1 MSSDRHQKKLLSDIL
16 QAIMEIEL
24 FLGDKRDFNEYKN
37 NLLVK
42 KAVERE
48 LEIIGEA
55 MNRLLQ
61 SNELI
66 AITDAKK
73 IISFRNRIIH
83 GYDRVVDEVVWGVL
97 TRHIPKL
104 KSEVETLLNP

>member
-1 MSSDRHQKKLLSDIL
+1 MSSDRHRKKLLSDIL
-16 QAIMEIEL
+16 QAIVEIEM
-24 FLGDKRDFNEYKN
+24 FLGDKRDFNDYKN

-48 LEIIGEA
+48 LEIVGEA

-61 SNELI
+61 SDEHI
-66 AITDAKK
+66 EITDAKK

-97 TRHIPKL
+97 NRHVPKL
-104 KSEVETLLNP
+104 KSEVETLLKS

>member
-1 MSSDRHQKKLLSDIL
+1 MSSDRHRNKLLADIL
-16 QAIMEIEL
+16 QAIVEIEI
-24 FLGDKRDFNEYKN
+24 FLGEKRDFNEYKN
-37 NLLVK
+37 NLLVR

-61 SNELI
+61 SNEQI
-66 AITDAKK
+66 EITDARK

-97 TRHIPKL
+97 IRHIPKL
-104 KSEVETLLNP
+104 KSEVETLLNS

>member
-1 MSSDRHQKKLLSDIL
+1 MSSDRHRNKLLTDIL
-16 QAIMEIEL
+16 QAIVEIEL
-24 FLGDKRDFNEYKN
+24 FLGEKRDFDEYKN

-61 SNELI
+61 ANQEI
-66 AITDAKK
+66 EITDARK

-97 TRHIPKL
+97 TRHVPKL
-104 KSEVETLLNP
+104 KSEVEILLNS

>member
-1 MSSDRHQKKLLSDIL
+1 MSSDRHRKKLLSDIL
-16 QAIMEIEL
+16 QAIVEIEM
-24 FLGDKRDFNEYKN
+24 FLGEKRDFNEYKN

-61 SNELI
+61 TDAQIE
-66 AITDAKK
+66 ITDARK
-73 IISFRNRIIH
+73 IVSFRNRIIH

-97 TRHIPKL
+97 NRHIPKL
-104 KSEVETLLNP
+104 KTEVETLLNS

>member
-1 MSSDRHQKKLLSDIL
+1 MSFDRHRKKLLSDIL
-16 QAIMEIEL
+16 QAIVEIEL
-24 FLGDKRDFNEYKN
+24 FLGDKRDFNDYKG

-61 SNELI
+61 ADEQI
-66 AITDAKK
+66 GITDARR
-73 IISFRNRIIH
+73 IVNFRNRIIH

-97 TRHIPKL
+97 TRHLPKL
-104 KSEVETLLNP
+104 KVEVEQLLKE